1 MPLAHRPL
9 LLTAIVWLLCS
20 GGARADTE
28 AEVARFYAGKTIN
41 MYIGFDVGGS
51 YDFYGRL
58 FAQYMGRHIP
68 GHPSI
73 VAQTMAGAGSLRA
86 ANHLYNVAPK
96 DGTSLAVVTQTL
108 ILEEVFKTAGVK
120 YKAAEFN
127 WIGRMTAVL
136 ETLVV
141 SGNAK
146 AKSAADVRQ
155 HETIAAGTGPTSPSE
170 GYPRLLNAF
179 AGTRFKVVSGYPGS
193 TQALVALERGEIDVV
208 EVSWNTIRRTK
219 MDWIRSGKLAVI
231 VQAGFARSAEL
242 PDIPTLIELA
252 TTPEGKAAM
261 ELYTSANAVSRPLI
275 AAPGVPEARVK
286 ALRDAF
292 MATTRDR
299 EFLAHIER
307 SNAEFD
313 PAPGEMLEDLARKV
327 AATPQGVVDRTVA
340 ALQPK

>member
-1 MPLAHRPL
+1 MPLAHRTL
-9 LLTAIVWLLCS
+9 LASAVAWLSCC
-20 GGARADTE
+20 GPTRADTQ
-28 AEVARFYAGKTIN
+28 AEVASFYAGKTIN
-41 MYIGFDVGGS
+41 MHIGFDVGGS

-58 FAQYMGRHIP
+58 FAQYLGRYIP
-68 GHPSI
+68 GNPSV

-86 ANHLYNVAPK
+86 ANYLYNVAPK

-108 ILEEVFKTAGVK
+108 MLEEVFKTAGVK
-120 YKAAEFN
+120 YKASEFG

-136 ETLVV
+136 ETLVI
-141 SGNAK
+141 SGSAK
-146 AKSAADVRQ
+146 AKSVADARL

-179 AGTRFKVVSGYPGS
+179 AGAKFRIVSGYPGS
-193 TQALVALERGEIDVV
+193 TQALVALERGEVDVV

-219 MDWIRSGKLAVI
+219 MDWIKSGKLGVI
-231 VQAGFARSAEL
+231 VQAGFARSTEL

-252 TTPEGKAAM
+252 ATPEGKAAM
-261 ELYTSANAVSRPLI
+261 ELYTSANAVSRPLLTT
-275 AAPGVPEARVK
+275 PGVPEARVK
-286 ALRDAF
+286 ALREAF
-292 MATTRDR
+292 LATTRDR

-313 PAPGEMLEDLARKV
+313 PAPGEMLEDLAKKV
-327 AATPQGVVDRTVA
+327 AATPQSVVDLTVA